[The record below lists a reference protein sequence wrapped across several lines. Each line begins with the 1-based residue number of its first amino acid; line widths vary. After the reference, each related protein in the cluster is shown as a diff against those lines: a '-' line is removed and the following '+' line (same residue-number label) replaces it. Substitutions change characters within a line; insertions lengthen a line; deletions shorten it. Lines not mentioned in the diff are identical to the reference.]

1 MRRFSA
7 DFGHVLILWQ
17 TQPIDRQWIS
27 EFVESLEFR
36 CAGESRQGVGGA
48 SPLRLA
54 ALTRPLHQPP
64 TRHREIGIG
73 SGDARHPVPWRDWSS
88 PPWTGENWWSISI
101 SGRPGTERKSSFFLR
116 TWSCLTGSS
125 RSI

>member
-54 ALTRPLHQPP
+54 ALTRPPHQSPI
-64 TRHREIGIG
+64 RFREIGLA
-73 SGDARHPVPWRDWSS
+73 SGDGRHGDPERLVVAYPRREKIDDRSLFLADRERQ
-88 PPWTGENWWSISI
+88 ENHH
-101 SGRPGTERKSSFFLR
+101 
-116 TWSCLTGSS
+116 SS
-125 RSI
+125 RGAGAAL